1 MPAEKNKSK
10 KSLFRKIVNFFIAA
24 ALFIVGLIVLF
35 IGFSQTRT
43 FRDYLKNSLIKIVST
58 NTDAKLSI
66 ENIEGTILT
75 SVFINKP
82 LLTVDRDTILYADKL
97 IIKTSP
103 LQLLLK
109 RIYIRELELNNAS
122 VNLLQNENG
131 DWNYSALFKPKEK
144 EDTASS
150 EFTFK
155 IIAPK
160 ISLVN
165 VNFRMQK
172 YDRRDSNLDYK
183 LFNADDIRISNIYL
197 NAEAFLSPS
206 DKAYMLNLKSMSLK
220 SNFNNFMINNLSGIF
235 EVTSKY
241 ASVTNLNLVTERSDI
256 SISAR
261 LDSLN
266 IFSHFNLEDFESY
279 PVELK
284 ADIKAFD
291 FDDLSSF
298 IKSTEILKGKPS
310 LALDAKGKFGNI
322 RIDNLSLNYSD
333 TELNL
338 SGYLRNLHRP
348 SELYID
354 ANIKNSNVAY
364 ENVLK
369 LLPSLNLP
377 RFNKLKL
384 SNLNIDYHGYPTNF
398 EAKLAAETGKNQ
410 RLDLDCALNLNKSP
424 VEYNINFISKNL
436 NLQPVINIPTRING
450 KGVITG
456 SSFNLKD
463 LNTVLKLEGSDSDI
477 NNIPVSEF
485 KINSTASDGEIELDA
500 SASGAAARLD
510 IKGNLTFLPEFVPRY
525 FLVGRLNNLDLS
537 KFNDDENYKSDLNFY
552 FKADG
557 MNFNPDSITGTFSF
571 GIDSSSINNKFID
584 YANLDLK
591 LVNRKDYRAININ
604 SDLLDFNIEGNF
616 SLNDAIALV
625 NYQTN
630 TIIKVFREKIENVNP
645 INIVYGKEVTDS
657 AVIELPDVIKKD
669 IEFDFNFTF
678 KNFEIVAALIG
689 KENLDIS
696 GTGYGAVKNKSPNF
710 SINTSMNLDYII
722 LLDKESTIYLSDVEA
737 DINFIRNNYYNSF
750 DKLFGIASFSSKRFY
765 SGTNV
770 ENITADL
777 VFNQSKLFY
786 NLSADIEDYAS
797 THAEGYLTTS
807 PAAKYFN
814 ISSLMIRYKDI
825 EWKSKDTIRAVYDDK
840 NFRFEDLN
848 LWSDTTYLTASGYI
862 DNERN
867 QNISIELNKLSGKI
881 TSAYFLGGEDPL
893 LDINCNLNA
902 DIRGSLNSP
911 LIESK
916 IDLKSIYYSGYNLG
930 KMEGK
935 LNYGNKIINADFI
948 FMDSTYNYN
957 KPVMT
962 IKGTIPYDLA
972 FTEVDERAP
981 ANKEME
987 INIYSDN
994 FNLKTLGKIFPGIE
1008 NQNGLLLSDIKIRGS
1023 IDNPSYFGNLSV
1035 NDGSFKFLANNINY
1049 SFGLRIRLDDQKIDI
1064 DTLYISNAGGVKNG
1078 GTIYGKGA
1086 MLMQG
1091 FSLKDLSVKAR
1102 GKLAVL
1108 DENSKAVSPQMY
1120 GNLTI
1125 ETDPEW
1131 LLTWRDDRIFIQGN
1145 VLVNNAN
1152 LYYTLGEETGRTQ
1165 NNDYKIVF
1173 LVDSTKIDRE
1183 LLKFQEVLEQEKK
1196 LRKNLMS
1203 GRKSTIDIDYSL
1215 GIRVPDR
1222 AQMVFI
1228 LSQIANQRLI
1238 VETRGDMTYESISG
1252 NTRAQGVFELL
1263 NGSKLE
1269 FFKTFDAEGFIRF
1282 ESSISEPYLDIT
1294 ATYINDYV
1302 PPSDPDATPEEVAI
1316 KIFIKGPLSAIGKN
1330 LVNNPE
1336 SIAIYVGK
1344 KNIQSNVRETKYD
1357 YSDAFSFI
1365 LFGKFKNDLT
1375 AQDRA
1380 ETAGILSD
1388 FQSTATSFLGSL
1400 LTNFVNS
1407 AVGDLV
1413 NNIQISRTGDQTK
1426 FRFSGKIQNLRYSFG
1441 GTTEVFQNI
1450 NKANI
1455 KIEYP
1460 FNPSFLIRLE
1470 RKDPIIQ
1477 TPGLDEKVNELALK
1491 YKFEF

>member
-10 KSLFRKIVNFFIAA
+10 KSLFRRIVNIFIAA
-24 ALFIVGLIVLF
+24 GLLFIGLIILF

-43 FRDYLKNSLIKIVST
+43 FRNFIKDNLVKIVNS

-82 LLTVDRDTILYADKL
+82 HLTTGSDTLLNAEKL

-109 RIYIRELELNNAS
+109 RIYIREVELRNAS
-122 VNLLQNENG
+122 INLLQDKNG
-131 DWNYSALFKPKEK
+131 EWNFSALFKPKEEK
-144 EDTASS
+144 ETKS

-155 IIAPK
+155 IIAPR

-172 YDRRDSNLDYK
+172 YNYRGSVSDYK
-183 LFNADDIRISNIYL
+183 ILNTDDLRIENL
-197 NAEAFLSPS
+197 NFDAAAFASPS
-206 DKAYMLNLKSMSLK
+206 EKAYMLNIKSMSMAG
-220 SNFNNFMINNLSGIF
+220 NFNNFLINNLSGIF

-241 ASVTNLNLVTERSDI
+241 ASVKNLNILTGRSEVK
-256 SISAR
+256 ISAR
-261 LDSLN
+261 FDSLN
-266 IFSHFNLEDFESY
+266 IFSKINLSDFESY
-279 PVELK
+279 PVGLK
-284 ADIKAFD
+284 AEIKAFD

-298 IKSTEILKGKPS
+298 VGSTEILKGKPS
-310 LALDAKGKFGNI
+310 LTLEAGGVFGNI
-322 RIDNLSLNYSD
+322 KIDKLSLRYSD

-338 SGYLRNLHRP
+338 NGYLKNLHRP

-354 ANIKNSNVAY
+354 ANIKNSSIVY
-364 ENVLK
+364 KNVLS

-377 RFNKLKL
+377 HFNNLELAK
-384 SNLNIDYHGYPTNF
+384 LNIDYHGYPTNF
-398 EAKLAAETGKNQ
+398 KARLSAETGRNQ
-410 RLDLDCALNLNKSP
+410 KLDIDCLLNLNKSP
-424 VEYNINFISKNL
+424 VEYKINFITKNL

-450 KGVITG
+450 KGEIAG
-456 SSFNLKD
+456 SSFNLNT
-463 LNTVLKLEGSDSDI
+463 LNTLLKLEGTDSDI
-477 NNIPVSEF
+477 NNIPISNY
-485 KINSTASDGEIELDA
+485 KINSTASNGEIELEA
-500 SASGAAARLD
+500 VASGTAAQLD
-510 IKGNLTFLPEFVPRY
+510 IKGNLTFLPEYIPKY

-537 KFNDDENYKSDLNFY
+537 RFYNDENYKSDLNFY

-557 MNFNPDSITGTFSF
+557 VHFNPDSIKGTFSF
-571 GIDSSSINNKFID
+571 GIDSSSINDKFID

-591 LVNRKDYRAININ
+591 LSNRKDYRAININ

-616 SLNDAIALV
+616 SLNDAIALI

-630 TIIKVFREKIENVNP
+630 TIIKIFREKIENVNP
-645 INIVYGKEVTDS
+645 INIVYSEEVSDS
-657 AVIELPDVIKKD
+657 MEIELPDVIKKE
-669 IEFDFNFTF
+669 IEFEFNFTF
-678 KNFEIVAALIG
+678 KNFELVAALIG

-696 GTGYGAVKNKSPNF
+696 GTGYGTVRNKSPNF
-710 SINTSMNLDYII
+710 SINTSMNLDYVI
-722 LLDKESTIYLSDVEA
+722 LLDKKSTIYLSDVDA

-750 DKLFGIASFSSKRFY
+750 DKLFGIASFTSKRFY

-797 THAEGYLTTS
+797 AHAEGYLTTT
-807 PAAKYFN
+807 PTTKYFN
-814 ISSLMIRYKDI
+814 ISNLVVRYKEI
-825 EWKSKDTIRAVYDDK
+825 EWKNKDTIKAVYDDN
-840 NFRFEDLN
+840 NFRFDNLN
-848 LWSDTTYLTASGYI
+848 LWSDTTFLAASGFV
-862 DNERN
+862 DSRSN
-867 QNISIELNKLSGKI
+867 QKISIELKKLSGKI
-881 TSAYFLGGEDPL
+881 LSSYFLGGEDPL
-893 LDINCNLNA
+893 LNINCNLSA
-902 DIRGSLNSP
+902 DIGGSLNSP
-911 LIESK
+911 LIKSK
-916 IDLKSIYYSGYNLG
+916 IDFKSIYYSDYNLG
-930 KMEGK
+930 KMEGN
-935 LNYGNKIINADFI
+935 LSYGDKIISVDFV
-948 FMDSTYNYN
+948 FMDSTFNYN

-972 FTEVDERAP
+972 FTKVDERVP
-981 ANKEME
+981 ADKEMS
-987 INIYSDN
+987 ISIFSDN
-994 FNLKTLGKIFPGIE
+994 FNLKTLGKILPGIE
-1008 NQNGLLLSDIKIRGS
+1008 EQDGLLLSDIKLRGR
-1023 IDNPSYFGNLSV
+1023 IDNPRYYGNLSII
-1035 NDGSFKFLANNINY
+1035 NGSFKFLANNINY
-1049 SFGLRIRLDDQKIDI
+1049 NFGLHFRLNEQKVDI
-1064 DTLYISNAGGVKNG
+1064 DTLYISNTGGTKSG
-1078 GTIYGKGA
+1078 GTIYGIGSI
-1086 MLMQG
+1086 LMEG
-1091 FSLKDLSVKAR
+1091 FSLKNLSVKAR
-1102 GKLAVL
+1102 GKLTIL
-1108 DENSKAVSPQMY
+1108 NENSKAVSPQMY

-1145 VLVNNAN
+1145 VVVDNAN
-1152 LYYTLGEETGRTQ
+1152 LFYTLGEETGGTQ
-1165 NNDYKIVF
+1165 KNDYRIVF
-1173 LVDSTKIDRE
+1173 LVDSSKIDKE

-1196 LRKNLMS
+1196 IRKDLMIS
-1203 GRKSTIDIDYSL
+1203 RESSINVDYSL

-1222 AQMVFI
+1222 AQLVFI
-1228 LSQIANQRLI
+1228 LSQVANQKLI
-1238 VETRGDMTYESISG
+1238 VETRGDMTYESLSG

-1294 ATYINDYV
+1294 ATYQNDYV
-1302 PPSDPDATPEEVAI
+1302 PPSDPNATPEEVAI
-1316 KIFIKGPLSAIGKN
+1316 KIFIKGPLSSIGRN
-1330 LVNNPE
+1330 LVNNSE

-1344 KNIQSNVRETKYD
+1344 KNIQNNVRETKYD

-1375 AQDRA
+1375 AEDRA

-1413 NNIQISRTGDQTK
+1413 NNIQISRTGEQTK